1 MFCPDWVYD
10 IAVARTAHEFLA
22 NDLPL
27 PAISGKYAEGLSE
40 QYAAIEKDE
49 LVDSAESI
57 LHFLAEVSAGEE
69 AVTFLNGFVYFR
81 YNFEAVN
88 KSRKLKPMFGAADD
102 PAKNKNYSGDAAVKH
117 FKAYVFGLRSNS
129 APVAPAGW
137 NLEIEDNTLNIASI
151 ARVQQSILDV
161 I

>member
-1 MFCPDWVYD
+1 MFCPAWVYD
-10 IAVARTAHEFLA
+10 IAVARTAHEFLV

-40 QYAAIEKDE
+40 QYNSIEKDE

-57 LHFLAEVSAGEE
+57 MHFLAEVSAGEE

-102 PAKNKNYSGDAAVKH
+102 PVKNKNYSGDAAVKH

-137 NLEIEDNTLNIASI
+137 KLEIEENTLHIASL
-151 ARVQQSILDV
+151 ARIQLSILD
-161 I
+161 II

>member
-10 IAVARTAHEFLA
+10 IAVARTAHEFLV

-27 PAISGKYAEGLSE
+27 AAISGKYAEGLSE

-49 LVDSAESI
+49 LVGSAEGV

-69 AVTFLNGFVYFR
+69 AATFLNGFVYFR
-81 YNFEAVN
+81 YNFEGVN

-102 PAKNKNYSGDAAVKH
+102 PVKNKSYSGDVAVKH

-137 NLEIEDNTLNIASI
+137 SLEIEENTLHIASL
-151 ARVQQSILDV
+151 ARIKLSILDV